1 MRDLLDYSDAWLAG
15 MNRKHRARMV
25 TYVRAGL
32 SVQVIAS
39 LGKSEFD
46 APADYGLQERVE
58 ARDYF
63 VSVSD
68 LQAFGEP
75 QPGDRIHDTLNGRT
89 EVFEVMAPA
98 NRPHFIYDDFRRT
111 YRIHTKHV
119 GTQS

>member
-1 MRDLLDYSDAWLAG
+1 MQDLLDTAAAWLAV

-32 SVQVIAS
+32 LVQAVAT
-39 LGKSEFD
+39 LGKSDFD
-46 APADYGLQERVE
+46 VPGDYGLPERIE

-63 VSVSD
+63 LSVSD

-75 QPGDRIHDTLNGRT
+75 QPGDRIHDTLNSRT
-89 EVFEVMAPA
+89 EIFEVMAPA
-98 NRPHFIYDDFRRT
+98 NRPHFVYDDYRRT

-119 GTQS
+119 GTST